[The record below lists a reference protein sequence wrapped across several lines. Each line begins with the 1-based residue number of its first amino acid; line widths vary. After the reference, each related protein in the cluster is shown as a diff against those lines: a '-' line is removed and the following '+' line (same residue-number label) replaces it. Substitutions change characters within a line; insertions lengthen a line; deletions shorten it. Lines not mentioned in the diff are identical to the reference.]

1 MKIKTQFYLLI
12 AGIIL
17 LPVLTIAAQTIF
29 RRLDAARQ
37 PQPAVPIYEEI
48 ERLGGSLSRKDWR
61 EVSRFIRQQREGT
74 DIAVFSDD
82 LRVIYST
89 IPEFGA
95 GEPVDREQIFEL
107 LERKSRH
114 YGWNFE
120 TPPWLADGKIFILSK
135 IDRASSSSPAPSS
148 PPPPPASMAQPDAA
162 RPGAGERMNM
172 QGRRQLVM
180 IDRSRQPNPA
190 LLITRWLFLGIA
202 LIIAFALVTSFV
214 IARSI
219 TQSVLVIEEVT
230 RRIAAGELDTNVSV
244 SASKLFRS
252 GNEITSLTASL
263 DRMRLALKEEERR
276 RTRLIMGITHDLK
289 TPLALIKGYT
299 EAIADGITSD
309 PAALKQSLSIIAG
322 KSDQLE
328 TMINDLLS
336 FIKIDSGEWRGALT
350 SVNLTAFLTGYA
362 ERIKSDAELLRHVFE
377 SDIRLPPETLVPMDT
392 ALVVRALENLIGNA
406 LRYTPEGGLVR
417 LSAWLEP
424 GSPDKHGK
432 PGKAEKAGEAAIPPS
447 RVVIEVRDNG
457 PGIGADDLPHVFET
471 FYRGTSSRREQGMGL
486 GLSVV
491 KGVAETH
498 GWTLSVHSRE
508 DGSGDVKGIGGAA
521 FRIGIPLTRVS

>member
-12 AGIIL
+12 AGLIL
-17 LPVLTIAAQTIF
+17 LPILTIAAQAIF
-29 RRLDAARQ
+29 RRLDAERQ
-37 PQPAVPIYEEI
+37 PQPTVPIYEDI
-48 ERLGGSLSRKDWR
+48 EQFGGEGMSRKDWR
-61 EVSRFIRQQREGT
+61 EISRFIRQRREGT

-95 GEPVDREQIFEL
+95 GEPVGREQIFNL
-107 LERKSRH
+107 LKLKNAR

-135 IDRASSSSPAPSS
+135 IDRT
-148 PPPPPASMAQPDAA
+148 PPPPPVSTMRERTWQDTARQGTAQGNVM
-162 RPGAGERMNM
+162 RPLAGEMEPPAM
-172 QGRRQLVM
+172 QGRLVVV
-180 IDRSRQPNPA
+180 DRSRRPNPTLLFTHWLLLVVA
-190 LLITRWLFLGIA
+190 LVIG
-202 LIIAFALVTSFV
+202 FALVMSFV

-230 RRIAAGELDTNVSV
+230 RRIAAGELDTNVNV
-244 SASKLFRS
+244 STSKLFRS
-252 GNEITSLTASL
+252 GNEITSLAASL
-263 DRMRLALKEEERR
+263 NRMRLALKEEERR
-276 RTRLIMGITHDLK
+276 RTRFIMGITHDLK

-299 EAIADGITSD
+299 EAITDGMTSD
-309 PAALKQSLSIIAG
+309 PAALKQSLAIIAD

-336 FIKIDSGEWRGALT
+336 FIKIDSGEWLRLLVP
-350 SVNLTAFLTGYA
+350 VNLTAFLGDYA
-362 ERIKSDAELLRHVFE
+362 ERIKSDAELLRHIFE
-377 SDIRLPPETLVPMDT
+377 SDIRLPPDTHVPMDT

-417 LSAWLEP
+417 LSAWLESGEP
-424 GSPDKHGK
+424 
-432 PGKAEKAGEAAIPPS
+432 AGPPS
-447 RVVIEVRDNG
+447 RIVIEVRDNG

-491 KGVAETH
+491 KGIVETH
-498 GWTLSVHSRE
+498 GWTISVHSPE
-508 DGSGDVKGIGGAA
+508 DGSSGAA
-521 FRIGIPLTRVS
+521 FRIGVPVPS